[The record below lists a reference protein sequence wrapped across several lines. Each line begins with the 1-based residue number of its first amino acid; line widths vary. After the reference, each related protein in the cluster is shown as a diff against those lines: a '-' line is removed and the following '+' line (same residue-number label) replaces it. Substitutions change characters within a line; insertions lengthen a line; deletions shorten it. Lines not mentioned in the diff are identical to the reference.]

1 MPHQDAL
8 DDVSNRNESYE
19 RTVARE
25 ARRQQDRILKDRS
38 TTPRQKRD
46 DARTNRRKA
55 LKSALGNAPKVI
67 RRPDSDRRFVVIK
80 SVVADDGLW
89 LEVMALDAD
98 SRPVERN
105 NGQAKAVV
113 DVDGVKHI
121 LKNPIR
127 VDDPFIGDNP
137 VDHLIELMEDLRRH
151 R

>member
-8 DDVSNRNESYE
+8 DNASNRNKSYE
-19 RTVARE
+19 RSVARE
-25 ARRQQDRILKDRS
+25 ARRQQDRILADPS

-46 DARTNRRKA
+46 EARANRRRA
-55 LKSALGNAPKVI
+55 LKSALGNEPKVI

-98 SRPVERN
+98 SRPIERN
-105 NGQAKAVV
+105 NGQARAVV

-127 VDDPFIGDNP
+127 VDDPAIGENP
-137 VDHLIELMEDLRRH
+137 IDQLVELMEDLRRH